1 MTEEDLC
8 YLSATE
14 MAAAIATREVSCVE
28 VARAVIERIES
39 LEPRIN
45 AFSAFTPDLALKSAE
60 RHAKASMAEIKVKA
74 EVTAIRTK
82 HWFEKFNW
90 FVSSDGLIV
99 VCVKEAQQNDMLVR
113 RYLRKDDIYVHW

>member
-14 MAAAIATREVSCVE
+14 MAAAISTREVSCVE
-28 VARAVIERIES
+28 VALGAVIERIES

-60 RHAKASMAEIKVKA
+60 QAQKAVDQKRELGRS
-74 EVTAIRTK
+74 T
-82 HWFEKFNW
+82 
-90 FVSSDGLIV
+90 
-99 VCVKEAQQNDMLVR
+99 VCP
-113 RYLRKDDIYVHW
+113 

>member
-14 MAAAIATREVSCVE
+14 MAAAISTREVSCVE

-45 AFSAFTPDLALKSAE
+45 AFSAFMPDLALKSAE
-60 RHAKASMAEIKVKA
+60 QAQKAVDQKRELGPFHGVPVTVKDLA
-74 EVTAIRTK
+74 DVGGFA
-82 HWFEKFNW
+82 N
-90 FVSSDGLIV
+90 
-99 VCVKEAQQNDMLVR
+99 
-113 RYLRKDDIYVHW
+113 